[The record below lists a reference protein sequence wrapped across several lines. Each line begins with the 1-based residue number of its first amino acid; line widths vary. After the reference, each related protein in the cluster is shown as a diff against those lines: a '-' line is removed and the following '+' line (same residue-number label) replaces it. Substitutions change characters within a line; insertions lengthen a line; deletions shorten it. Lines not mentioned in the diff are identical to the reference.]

1 MCGGGGGV
9 RQGAHE
15 SQVSVLAKGVGLGGL
30 KVPEVQY
37 GDHTL
42 SVKNG
47 YLRPCAKPQGCC
59 CLAAG
64 RCGGKAGH
72 LVQLFQGSAL
82 MSTSS
87 SLGLVPLPS
96 PRA

>member
-1 MCGGGGGV
+1 M
-9 RQGAHE
+9 HE

-59 CLAAG
+59 SAG
-64 RCGGKAGH
+64 RCGGMNCCWLRGAGEAGH